1 YAKQYGAADPEEA
14 DPCPETT
21 AGSTDFGT
29 VSFNIP
35 SLELRVKSA
44 RSGCPGHSQEFADAS
59 VSELGKSAL
68 VVAAKVEASVA
79 LDLLTRPDLLARI
92 KKEHALL
99 KGK

>member
-1 YAKQYGAADPEEA
+1 
-14 DPCPETT
+14 
-21 AGSTDFGT
+21 
-29 VSFNIP
+29 
-35 SLELRVKSA
+35 
-44 RSGCPGHSQEFADAS
+44 